1 MHRNVRQVTRVI
13 KNLGVLVFLHQED
26 TIYLNSSGQTIAN
39 RHLRPG
45 RELANG
51 LLDFSSNSWEATV
64 ANSTYDA
71 LQTSLERRWVTSVCW
86 RPIPGP
92 SRLITHRAS
101 STRSTRSIQESSRAL
116 SIFDISIQITVD
128 TYGHLIPGTDIAW
141 VDRLDSKTTPHQ
153 SAPGTHQAQKDSEEK
168 SVEVPEKNWLPP
180 RDSNPDNLLQRQV
193 S

>member
-1 MHRNVRQVTRVI
+1 MACSISPATPGKLRWPIRPTTRCKPVW
-13 KNLGVLVFLHQED
+13 KK
-26 TIYLNSSGQTIAN
+26 
-39 RHLRPG
+39 
-45 RELANG
+45 
-51 LLDFSSNSWEATV
+51 
-64 ANSTYDA
+64 
-71 LQTSLERRWVTSVCW
+71 RWVTSVCW
-86 RPIPGP
+86 RTIPGP

-153 SAPGTHQAQKDSEEK
+153 SAPGPHQAQKDSEEK